1 VNRRGANNIATSLE
15 HWMERMSQPKPRR
28 KRQSKSTPAKSTPAK
43 STPAKST
50 PAKSTAPAKIAEFS
64 EQERRDAAYYLWEQ
78 EGRPEGRALD
88 HWLQVAGQR
97 SDDMTVV
104 R

>member
-1 VNRRGANNIATSLE
+1 
-15 HWMERMSQPKPRR
+15 MERMSEPKPRR
-28 KRQSKSTPAKSTPAK
+28 KRQSKSTRPASI
-43 STPAKST
+43 SE
-50 PAKSTAPAKIAEFS
+50 IS

-97 SDDMTVV
+97 SDNVTV

>member
-1 VNRRGANNIATSLE
+1 
-15 HWMERMSQPKPRR
+15 MSEPKPRR
-28 KRQSKSTPAKSTPAK
+28 KRQSKSSKPVEITNL
-43 STPAKST
+43 
-50 PAKSTAPAKIAEFS
+50 S
-64 EQERRDAAYYLWEQ
+64 EHELRDAAYFLWEQ

-97 SDDMTVV
+97 NDSMTA

>member
-1 VNRRGANNIATSLE
+1 
-15 HWMERMSQPKPRR
+15 MERMSEPKPRR
-28 KRQSKSTPAKSTPAK
+28 KRQSKSSKPVEITNL
-43 STPAKST
+43 
-50 PAKSTAPAKIAEFS
+50 S
-64 EQERRDAAYYLWEQ
+64 EHELRDAAYFLWEQ

-97 SDDMTVV
+97 NDSMTA

>member
-1 VNRRGANNIATSLE
+1 
-15 HWMERMSQPKPRR
+15 MERMSEPKPRR
-28 KRQSKSTPAKSTPAK
+28 RRKTNSAGPAKSTSPERI
-43 STPAKST
+43 TD
-50 PAKSTAPAKIAEFS
+50 FS

-88 HWLQVAGQR
+88 HWLQVAVQR
-97 SDDMTVV
+97 SSSMTV

>member
-1 VNRRGANNIATSLE
+1 
-15 HWMERMSQPKPRR
+15 MERMSEPKSRR
-28 KRQSKSTPAKSTPAK
+28 KRQSTSTTPAKSTSRAK
-43 STPAKST
+43 SP
-50 PAKSTAPAKIAEFS
+50 APAKTIDFS

-88 HWLQVAGQR
+88 HWLQVAAQR
-97 SDDMTVV
+97 NASMTV

>member
-1 VNRRGANNIATSLE
+1 
-15 HWMERMSQPKPRR
+15 MERMSEPKPRR
-28 KRQSKSTPAKSTPAK
+28 KRQSKSTRPASI
-43 STPAKST
+43 SE
-50 PAKSTAPAKIAEFS
+50 IS
-64 EQERRDAAYYLWEQ
+64 EQERRDAACYLWEQ

-97 SDDMTVV
+97 SDNVTV

>member
-1 VNRRGANNIATSLE
+1 
-15 HWMERMSQPKPRR
+15 MERMSEPKPRR
-28 KRQSKSTPAKSTPAK
+28 KRQSKSGKPVE
-43 STPAKST
+43 
-50 PAKSTAPAKIAEFS
+50 IANLS
-64 EQERRDAAYYLWEQ
+64 EHELRDAAYFLWEQ

-97 SDDMTVV
+97 NDNMTA

>member
-1 VNRRGANNIATSLE
+1 
-15 HWMERMSQPKPRR
+15 MERMSESKPRR
-28 KRQSKSTPAKSTPAK
+28 KRQSKSIS
-43 STPAKST
+43 
-50 PAKSTAPAKIAEFS
+50 PAKITGFS

-97 SDDMTVV
+97 SDSMAV